1 MTSQDGQRSK
11 VSDLSGRGSQSSFS
25 GRGRGR
31 GCGRG
36 HGGQGRSG
44 RSCGRG
50 RGRAH
55 YTRQYNPYSMAQ
67 SYNSFVP
74 EARSYPPE
82 EWNALSGAQKEA
94 VIKTKS
100 DAGWI
105 NSYTPPVGYNLD
117 AQGRPTLSNS
127 LVAAV
132 QSVIGQ
138 VSTQSSSMMS
148 NTLMP
153 PLPHLQPFI
162 ETPALTP
169 LLQAGQAFR

>member
-11 VSDLSGRGSQSSFS
+11 VSALSGRGSQSSFS
-25 GRGRGR
+25 GRGH
-31 GCGRG
+31 GRG
-36 HGGQGRSG
+36 HGLGRGGRGQSG
-44 RSCGRG
+44 QSGGLG

-55 YTRQYNPYSMAQ
+55 YTRQHNPYTMAQ

-74 EARSYPPE
+74 EAHSYPSE
-82 EWNALSGAQKEA
+82 EWNVLSGAQKEA

-100 DAGWI
+100 DTGWI
-105 NSYTPPVGYNLD
+105 NSCTPPAAYTLD